1 MKRDFR
7 HIFFANVFILFLVYS
22 SSLYSGTKLRIVT
35 KIDGIDREYFIHIPT
50 NHDSSKQV
58 PLVFMLH
65 GTGGNGDDMYQNSG
79 WAELS
84 EKEGF
89 IAVFPSSLR
98 YKIID
103 HEGNK
108 TTTKWNTQPDADW
121 IFQTGEKGGDDIKFL
136 RTIIDKIKSEYK
148 IDPKRIYLNGFSNG
162 GQMAAKCSID
172 MGDVL
177 AAVCSNASS
186 FFLDTVFT
194 PKRKLPYLYQ
204 VGNRDYGPG
213 NVGPEFPEVPMYL
226 FDSLISIPGLPYLNG
241 KHYRIANNATHNFS
255 LNPKHTG
262 IVGDTNTTVSAT
274 YLPIDI
280 KDKHEF
286 KFVFVKDLGHNYPN
300 WAPANHWAWLK
311 QYVLEEN
318 SNAGKKI
325 RVVTKVEEVD
335 REYYIHLPAHY
346 DSTKPLPMV
355 MFFHGGGHD
364 GELMYN
370 ISGWNDVAD
379 TAGIIMVYPSSLKYC
394 VIEDGVQK
402 QLSQWNNGHSSNTFC
417 PNQKLKDDV
426 LFVNTILLQMSSQ
439 YKIDAKRM
447 YTVGFSNG
455 GEFAASRTAIELSDK
470 MAASISCGGGG
481 ALPRDTVLI
490 PKRKLPV
497 MLMFGNKDDRLL
509 KAVNAP
515 VSVPMGFDVLYSAYP
530 VLYFAQVSPY
540 VNSFGLDDKNYT
552 TIGDTNTVQA
562 AIFKGK
568 SGDPQNLFYLVEV
581 KNLEHEYPNGIN
593 HAIHGATYHWRW
605 LNQYSLPG
613 TTTGFSLTTNEGH
626 GSGNYANGDTI
637 HIWSKQADGKVFT
650 HWSGDVQYLESPN
663 EYHSR
668 VFMPNKNI
676 IVTANYVTLDAAMKL
691 NQVSIRGA
699 KQNKSV
705 YLYLP
710 AKNKLKAVVWI
721 FHGTGGNA
729 LNMTS
734 NIETK
739 QFIDLMM
746 TKNYGIVAI
755 TSEESQDQK
764 DYDNNGEIQWSYGF
778 DSTLVD
784 FANIRAIRDS
794 LIGRNLIDRGT
805 THLSYGWSAGGAFA
819 EFATNVLNWRAAIGH
834 TVSGST
840 TLSLNS
846 KKPFLLNIG
855 ENDNHPG
862 VGPAGN
868 AEARM
873 NIKNYQSRGVCAFLI
888 ESKKA
893 PLYPERFD
901 RSTLI
906 TEQQSKSIYNE
917 IKSNNGLD
925 QKNYLVLPSGQ
936 LKLAVTA
943 NPAKFP
949 VIRSLNSQQQADVE
963 DQLAAINAEHMV
975 KSDINGRVV
984 EFIENLCSTTTPDN
998 DEISTNHRL
1007 LIYPNPASYFIN
1019 IPNARE
1025 WKMYSVTG
1033 QLILFGKQEKV
1044 DISSLAG
1051 GIYYIVSDKGIGK
1064 FIKE

>member
-1 MKRDFR
+1 MQ
-7 HIFFANVFILFLVYS
+7 FFKFLFIPALITFSLGLFGQKIRVV
-22 SSLYSGTKLRIVT
+22 I
-35 KIDGIDREYFIHIPT
+35 KIDNIDREYFIHVPKSY
-50 NHDSSKQV
+50 DGSKAV

-65 GTGGNGDDMYQNSG
+65 GTGGDGDDMYQTSG

-103 HEGNK
+103 YEGNK

-121 IFQTGEKGGDDIKFL
+121 IFQTDEKGGDDIKFL
-136 RTIIDKIKSEYK
+136 RTVIDKIKSEYK

-186 FFLDTVFT
+186 FFLDTVYT
-194 PKRKLPYLYQ
+194 PKRKLPYLFQ
-204 VGNRDYGPG
+204 IGNRDYGPG
-213 NVGPEFPEVPMYL
+213 NVGPDFPEVPMHL
-226 FDSLISIPGLPYLNG
+226 FDTLISTPGLPYLNG
-241 KHYRIANNATHNFS
+241 KHYRIATSATNNFS
-255 LNPKHTG
+255 LKSKHTG
-262 IVGDTNTTVSAT
+262 IVGDTNFAVSTT

-280 KDKHEF
+280 KDNHEF
-286 KFVFVKDLGHNYPN
+286 KFVFVKDLGHSYPN
-300 WAPANHWAWLK
+300 WAPANHWAWMK
-311 QYVLEEN
+311 QYVLNEN
-318 SNAGKKI
+318 NSEGKKI

-335 REYYIHLPAHY
+335 REYYIHLPANY
-346 DSTKPLPMV
+346 DSTKPLPMA

-402 QLSQWNNGHSSNTFC
+402 LLSQWNNGHSSNTFC
-417 PNQKLKDDV
+417 PNQKMKDDV
-426 LFVNTILLQMSSQ
+426 LFVNTILQQMASR
-439 YKIDAKRM
+439 YKIDAKRI

-470 MAASISCGGGG
+470 LAASISCGGGG
-481 ALPRDTVLI
+481 SLPRDTVLI

-509 KAVNAP
+509 KAVN
-515 VSVPMGFDVLYSAYP
+515 VTTSVPMGFNALYTSYP
-530 VLYFAQVSPY
+530 LLYFAQVAPY

-552 TIGDTNTVQA
+552 QLGDTNNFVT

-568 SGDPQNLFYLVEV
+568 SGDPLNVFYLVEV

-593 HAIHGATYHWRW
+593 HPLHGATYHWKW
-605 LNQYSLPG
+605 LSQYSLSS
-613 TTTGFSLTTNEGH
+613 TTNSVFTLTTLEGY
-626 GSGNYANGDTI
+626 GTGQYDKGDTI
-637 HIWSKQADGKVFT
+637 HIWSKQTDGKVFT
-650 HWSGDVQYLESPN
+650 HWSGDVQYLELPN
-663 EYHSR
+663 EYHTR

-676 IVTANYVTLDAAMKL
+676 TVTANFATLQPDMKL
-691 NQVSIRGA
+691 SQVNIRGA
-699 KQNKSV
+699 KQNKNV
-705 YLYLP
+705 FLYLP
-710 AKNKLKAVVWI
+710 AKNKMKGVIWV

-734 NIETK
+734 NVETK

-746 TKNYGIVAI
+746 TKDYGIIGI

-764 DYDNNGEIQWSYGF
+764 DYDNNGDIQWSFGL
-778 DSTLVD
+778 DSNLVD
-784 FANIRAIRDS
+784 FANIRAIRDT
-794 LIGRNLIDRGT
+794 LIGRMLIDRGT
-805 THLSYGWSAGGAFA
+805 THISYGWSAGGAFA
-819 EFATNVLNWRAAIGH
+819 ELAVNVLNWKAGIAH

-840 TLSLNS
+840 TLSLNA
-846 KKPFLLNIG
+846 KKPFLLNLG

-862 VGPAGN
+862 VGSAGN
-868 AEARM
+868 ATGRM
-873 NIKNYQSRGVCAFLI
+873 NISNYQSRGVCAKLI
-888 ESKKA
+888 DSKRS
-893 PLYPERFD
+893 PLFPARFD

-906 TEQQSKSIYNE
+906 NEQLSTSIFNE
-917 IKSNNGLD
+917 IKANGGLD

-943 NPAKFP
+943 NPARFP
-949 VIRSLNSQQQADVE
+949 VIRSLTTIQQQDVE
-963 DQLAAINAEHMV
+963 DQLAALNAEHMV
-975 KSDINGRVV
+975 LADINGRAVD
-984 EFIENLCSTTTPDN
+984 FIEKLCASTTPTEE
-998 DEISTNHRL
+998 EIKSEAKL
-1007 LIYPNPASYFIN
+1007 LIYPNPASNVLHLPQVKNWKIY
-1019 IPNARE
+1019 NASGHL
-1025 WKMYSVTG
+1025 MM
-1033 QLILFGKQEKV
+1033 QGKNDKADV
-1044 DISSLAG
+1044 ALLTG
-1051 GIYYIVSDKGIGK
+1051 GIYFVISDKGNGK
-1064 FIKE
+1064 FVKE